1 MLRFDYSSRYL
12 EGLNPRDLLLL
23 ISSTILVLW
32 VFYKIEIHPRFIS
45 PLRHLPAPK
54 GGYPFIG
61 YGLIRFKKPIGPDY
75 LKFMDEI
82 PNDGLIRYRG
92 FFNRN
97 NILLTSPKAL
107 SEVLAKRPY
116 DFEKPPGDRAFMRR
130 VLGDGLVTSEGDIHK
145 FQRKRLLPMFNFRN
159 IKALYPVFLKK
170 SARLV
175 QEIEKSDPAM
185 DSVIDINSW
194 ATKVTLDIIGI
205 AGIGRD
211 FDTLSDTGDSLAK
224 TYDHVLEPSFE
235 KLLILSMMN
244 LGLDWLIRFIPGNI
258 DKKFTKGTDSL
269 REICYQF
276 IREKRESQKGS
287 REETTDILSK
297 LMDTNEF
304 SDEELVDQLLTFIAA
319 GHETT
324 SSTLTWLVYVLASD
338 KELQSSLRREI
349 QNCFPEDL
357 LKNENGDVQVGAVL
371 ESLPLLNGI
380 CNETMRLYPTVP
392 LSMRTPNKDTT
403 ILGHSVPKGTEPERW
418 IDADTGKPNNTG
430 GAISNYAVMTFLQGV
445 HMCIGQSFA
454 KAELRALV
462 VTLVRAFEIGLAYPE
477 RPVIPAGIITTKP
490 EGGMW
495 IKLKRVE
502 ECFYAQD

>member
-1 MLRFDYSSRYL
+1 
-12 EGLNPRDLLLL
+12 
-23 ISSTILVLW
+23 
-32 VFYKIEIHPRFIS
+32 
-45 PLRHLPAPK
+45 
-54 GGYPFIG
+54 
-61 YGLIRFKKPIGPDY
+61 
-75 LKFMDEI
+75 
-82 PNDGLIRYRG
+82 
-92 FFNRN
+92 
-97 NILLTSPKAL
+97 
-107 SEVLAKRPY
+107 
-116 DFEKPPGDRAFMRR
+116 
-130 VLGDGLVTSEGDIHK
+130 
-145 FQRKRLLPMFNFRN
+145 
-159 IKALYPVFLKK
+159 
-170 SARLV
+170 
-175 QEIEKSDPAM
+175 
-185 DSVIDINSW
+185 
-194 ATKVTLDIIGI
+194 
-205 AGIGRD
+205 
-211 FDTLSDTGDSLAK
+211 
-224 TYDHVLEPSFE
+224 
-235 KLLILSMMN
+235 
-244 LGLDWLIRFIPGNI
+244 
-258 DKKFTKGTDSL
+258 
-269 REICYQF
+269 
-276 IREKRESQKGS
+276 
-287 REETTDILSK
+287 
-297 LMDTNEF
+297 
-304 SDEELVDQLLTFIAA
+304 
-319 GHETT
+319 
-324 SSTLTWLVYVLASD
+324 LVYVLASD

-403 ILGHSVPKGTEPERW
+403 ILGHSVPKGTELYIIPWAINRCRELWGPTAHEFRPERW